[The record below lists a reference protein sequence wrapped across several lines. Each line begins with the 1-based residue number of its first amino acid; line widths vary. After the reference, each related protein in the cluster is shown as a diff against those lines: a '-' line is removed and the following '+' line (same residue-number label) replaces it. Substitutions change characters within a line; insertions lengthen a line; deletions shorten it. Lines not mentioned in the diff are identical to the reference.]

1 MRRELVAA
9 RLSFDVVAAARAKA
23 KADGQTLTEVVEQAL
38 VAHLGLGKSGGESP
52 DLAARVSA
60 LEQRLSQI
68 EAIGPNKPPATLKR
82 GKRGRR

>member
-9 RLSFDVVAAARAKA
+9 RLSFDVVTAARAKA

-38 VAHLGLGKSGGESP
+38 VAHLGLGESSSESP
-52 DLAARVSA
+52 DLAARVSD

-68 EAIGPNKPPATLKR
+68 EALGKNKPAATLKR